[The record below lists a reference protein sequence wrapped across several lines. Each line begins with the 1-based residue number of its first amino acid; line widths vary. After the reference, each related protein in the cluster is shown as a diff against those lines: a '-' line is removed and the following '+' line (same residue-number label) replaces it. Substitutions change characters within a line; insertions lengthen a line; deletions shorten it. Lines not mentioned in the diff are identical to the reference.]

1 MINTKFQQLAQVAK
15 RLKQGQGT
23 PEDTMRL
30 LKEPL
35 LAIMVKF
42 KA

>member
-1 MINTKFQQLAQVAK
+1 MTTKFQLFAQAAK
-15 RLKQGQGT
+15 RLKEGTGT
-23 PEDTMRL
+23 PEDTMLL

-42 KA
+42 KSL